1 MGGGQMV
8 MLHKGNMLRSPLPS
22 GEGLGVRVR
31 AKRDAGFSRKSSTS
45 RADRTLTPTPL
56 PRGEGLK
63 WRFVGCLLLLLLLL
77 IQPVYATTATQTFHD
92 LYTREW
98 QWRQQ
103 QFAGA
108 DDEDSTAHAADHLPK
123 VDATAQVTR
132 ERYWSDVLTQLNAIP
147 ERQLSQQDQVNY
159 EVYKQ
164 QIETLLNDQKFKTWQ
179 IPFNSDSA
187 FWSDLGFTARG
198 HFANAKDCQNYLGK
212 LRDIP
217 RYFDEQI
224 ANMRLGLARGFTQ
237 PKAVL
242 AGRDQSIAAV
252 VDATGEK
259 NLFYAPFKQM
269 PAIIPDAQQAALRK
283 QALATIEQDVIP
295 AYTKLLT
302 FMRDDYIPHARTTI
316 AAEDLPDGKAFY
328 PSQIR
333 EYTTLDMSP
342 EAIHALGLKEM
353 ASIHQQMLDTIKQTG
368 FKGNFADFLHFLRT
382 DPRFYAKT
390 PEELLKDAA
399 WIAKEVDGK
408 VGDYIGRLPR
418 RRFAIKPVP
427 PDLAPIYTG
436 GRGGPGI
443 YLVNTY
449 DLPSRPL
456 YSLPALTLH
465 ESSPGHALQMP
476 LAEEMHDLP
485 DFRRYTYISAY
496 GEGWAL
502 YCEYLGQEMGM
513 YQTPYEQFGYLSYQA
528 WRAARL
534 VVDTGLHHL
543 HWTREQAREYL
554 RENTALAEH
563 EIDTEVD
570 RYIAWPGQALSY
582 YLGEM
587 EIRDDR
593 ARAEKALG
601 EKFDIRAFH
610 DAVLATGS
618 VPLPVLHRQIDRFIA
633 DGGKSPYAQP

>member
-1 MGGGQMV
+1 
-8 MLHKGNMLRSPLPS
+8 ML
-22 GEGLGVRVR
+22 
-31 AKRDAGFSRKSSTS
+31 F
-45 RADRTLTPTPL
+45 
-56 PRGEGLK
+56 
-63 WRFVGCLLLLLLLL
+63 FL
-77 IQPVYATTATQTFHD
+77 IQPVLASTTASQAFHN
-92 LYTREW
+92 LYSREW

-108 DDEDSTAHAADHLPK
+108 DDEDRKDQAADHLPK
-123 VDATAQVTR
+123 VDAATQAMR
-132 ERYWSDVLTQLNAIP
+132 EQYWVDVLAKLNAIP
-147 ERQLSQQDQVNY
+147 EHQFSAEDQVND
-159 EVYKQ
+159 EIYKQ
-164 QIETLLNDQKFKTWQ
+164 QIETLLNDQKFKIWQ
-179 IPFNSDSA
+179 MPFNSDSA

-198 HFANAKDCQNYLGK
+198 HFANAKDYQNYLGK
-212 LRDIP
+212 LHDVP

-224 ANMRLGLARGFTQ
+224 TNMRLGLARGFTQ
-237 PKAVL
+237 PQIILK
-242 AGRDQSIAAV
+242 GRDQAIAAV
-252 VDATGEK
+252 VDATGEQ
-259 NLFYAPFKQM
+259 NLFYTPFKQM
-269 PAIIPDAQQAALRK
+269 PATIPAAQQAALRT
-283 QALATIEQDVIP
+283 QALAAIKQDVIP
-295 AYTKLLT
+295 AYAKLLA
-302 FMRDDYIPHARTTI
+302 FMRNEYMPHARTTI

-328 PSQIR
+328 QSQIL

-342 EAIHALGLKEM
+342 DAIHALGLKEM
-353 ASIHQQMLDTIKQTG
+353 ASIHQQMLAIIKQTG
-368 FKGNFADFLHFLRT
+368 FKGSFADFLHFLRS

-390 PEELLKDAA
+390 PDELLKDAA

-408 VGDYIGRLPR
+408 VGNYIGRLPR
-418 RRFAIKPVP
+418 RRFAIEPVP

-476 LAEEMHDLP
+476 LAEEMQGLP

-543 HWTREQAREYL
+543 HWTRDQAQDYL
-554 RENTALAEH
+554 RQNTALAEH
-563 EIDTEVD
+563 EIETEVD

-582 YLGEM
+582 YLGEI
-587 EIRDDR
+587 EIREDR
-593 ARAEKALG
+593 ARAEQALG

-610 DAVLATGS
+610 DTVLSMGS
-618 VPLPVLHRQIDRFIA
+618 VPLPVLRRRIDRFIA
-633 DGGKSPYAQP
+633 EGGKSPYEKP

>member
-1 MGGGQMV
+1 MFNRVVCLGSVLWLGMAMV
-8 MLHKGNMLRSPLPS
+8 
-22 GEGLGVRVR
+22 
-31 AKRDAGFSRKSSTS
+31 
-45 RADRTLTPTPL
+45 TPVL
-56 PRGEGLK
+56 AAANAAE
-63 WRFVGCLLLLLLLL
+63 
-77 IQPVYATTATQTFHD
+77 QFHD

-98 QWRQQ
+98 QWRQE

-108 DDEDSTAHAADHLPK
+108 DDEDSQGQPADHLPK
-123 VDATAQVTR
+123 VDAATQSMRAQ
-132 ERYWSDVLTQLNAIP
+132 YWRDVLRQLQGIP
-147 ERQLSQQDQVNY
+147 EKQLSAEDQVNY
-159 EVYKQ
+159 EVYRQ
-164 QIETLLNDQKFKTWQ
+164 QIEVLLNDQTFKTWQ
-179 IPFNSDSA
+179 MPFNSDSA

-198 HFANAKDCQNYLGK
+198 DFHNGRDYQDYLGK

-237 PKAVL
+237 PQIILK
-242 AGRDQSIAAV
+242 GRDQSIADV
-252 VDATGEK
+252 VNASGEQ
-259 NLFYAPFKQM
+259 NLFYTPFQKM
-269 PAIIPDAQQAALRK
+269 PSTIPAAQQATLRK
-283 QALATIEQDVIP
+283 QALATIKDAVIP
-295 AYTKLLT
+295 AYAKLLS
-302 FMRDDYIPHARTTI
+302 FMRDEYMPGARNTI
-316 AAEDLPDGKAFY
+316 AAEDMPDGKAFY
-328 PSQIR
+328 QSQIL

-342 EAIHALGLKEM
+342 DQIHALGLKEM
-353 ASIHQQMLDTIKQTG
+353 ASIHQQMLDIIKETG
-368 FKGNFADFLHFLRT
+368 FKGSFGDFLHFLRT

-390 PEELLKDAA
+390 PDELLKDAA
-399 WIAKEVDGK
+399 WIAKQVDGD
-408 VGDYIGRLPR
+408 VGNYIGRLPR
-418 RRFAIKPVP
+418 RRFAIEPVP

-476 LAEEMHDLP
+476 LAEEMNGLP
-485 DFRRYTYISAY
+485 DFRRYSYISAY

-502 YCEYLGQEMGM
+502 YSEYLGQEMGI
-513 YQTPYEQFGYLSYQA
+513 YKTPYEQFGYLSYQA

-543 HWTREQAREYL
+543 HWTREQAQDYL
-554 RENTALAEH
+554 RQNTALADH
-563 EIDTEVD
+563 EIETEVD

-587 EIRDDR
+587 AIRDDR

-610 DAVLATGS
+610 DAVLSTGS
-618 VPLPVLHRQIDRFIA
+618 VPLPVLNKCIDQFIA
-633 DGGKSPYAQP
+633 DGGKSPYATK

>member
-1 MGGGQMV
+1 
-8 MLHKGNMLRSPLPS
+8 MLMFAT
-22 GEGLGVRVR
+22 GVV
-31 AKRDAGFSRKSSTS
+31 AA
-45 RADRTLTPTPL
+45 APT
-56 PRGEGLK
+56 
-63 WRFVGCLLLLLLLL
+63 
-77 IQPVYATTATQTFHD
+77 QDATQTFHA

-103 QFAGA
+103 QFAGS
-108 DDEDSTAHAADHLPK
+108 DDEDSQQQNANHLPE
-123 VDATAQVTR
+123 VDAATQAMR
-132 ERYWSDVLTQLNAIP
+132 EKYWVDVLTQLGKIP
-147 ERQLSQQDQVNY
+147 EAQLSPDDQLND

-164 QIETLLNDQKFKTWQ
+164 QIQTLLNDQTFKTWQ
-179 IPFNSDSA
+179 MPFNSDTA
-187 FWSDLGFTARG
+187 FWSDLGFAARD
-198 HFANAKDCQNYLGK
+198 HFVTLEDYRNYLGK

-224 ANMRLGLARGFTQ
+224 ANMRLGLVRGFTQ
-237 PKAVL
+237 PKLIVQ
-242 AGRDQSIAAV
+242 GQYQSLAAV
-252 VDATGEK
+252 ADAPGEQ
-259 NLFYAPFKQM
+259 NLFYTPFRQM
-269 PAIIPDAQQAALRK
+269 PSTLSAAQQADLRA
-283 QALATIEQDVIP
+283 QAQAAIAQDVIP
-295 AYTKLLT
+295 AYAKLLN
-302 FMRDDYIPHARTTI
+302 FMRNEYMPHARTTI

-328 PSQIR
+328 QSQILQ
-333 EYTTLDMSP
+333 YTTLDMSP
-342 EAIHALGLKEM
+342 DAIHALGLKEM
-353 ASIHQQMLDTIKQTG
+353 ASIHQQMLDIIKHTG
-368 FKGNFADFLHFLRT
+368 FKGSFADFLHFLRT

-390 PEELLKDAA
+390 PDELLKDAA

-418 RRFAIKPVP
+418 RRFTIKPVP

-476 LAEEMHDLP
+476 LAVELKGLP
-485 DFRRYTYISAY
+485 PFRRYAYISAY

-513 YQTPYEQFGYLSYQA
+513 YKTPYDQFGYLSYQA

-582 YLGEM
+582 YLGEL
-587 EIRDDR
+587 EIRQDR
-593 ARAEKALG
+593 ARAKQALG
-601 EKFDIRAFH
+601 GKFDIRAFH
-610 DAVLATGS
+610 DVVLSTGS
-618 VPLPVLHRQIDRFIA
+618 VPLPVLHKRIDQFIA
-633 DGGKSPYAQP
+633 SGGKSPYAND

>member
-1 MGGGQMV
+1 
-8 MLHKGNMLRSPLPS
+8 MLSRSLRL
-22 GEGLGVRVR
+22 
-31 AKRDAGFSRKSSTS
+31 
-45 RADRTLTPTPL
+45 
-56 PRGEGLK
+56 
-63 WRFVGCLLLLLLLL
+63 GCLLMSL
-77 IQPVYATTATQTFHD
+77 IISAPVMATNQATQTFHD

-98 QWRQQ
+98 HWRQE

-108 DDEDSTAHAADHLPK
+108 DDEDSQGKAADHLPK
-123 VDATAQVTR
+123 VDAATQGMR
-132 ERYWSDVLTQLNAIP
+132 EKYWSDVLQQLHAIP
-147 ERQLSQQDQVNY
+147 ENQLSAEDQVDY
-159 EVYKQ
+159 AVYQQ
-164 QIETLLNDQKFKTWQ
+164 QIEVLLNDQTFKTWQ
-179 IPFNSDSA
+179 MPFNSDSA

-198 HFANAKDCQNYLGK
+198 DFHNESDYQDYLGK

-217 RYFDEQI
+217 RYFNEQI

-237 PKAVL
+237 PGIILK
-242 AGRDQSIAAV
+242 GRDQSIAAV
-252 VDATGEK
+252 ADAQGEQ
-259 NLFYAPFKQM
+259 NLFYTPFKQM
-269 PAIIPDAQQAALRK
+269 PSTIPAAQQDVLRR
-283 QALATIEQDVIP
+283 QALAAIQQDVIP
-295 AYTKLLT
+295 AYTTLLS
-302 FMRDDYIPHARTTI
+302 FMRNDYIPHARNTI

-328 PSQIR
+328 QSQIL

-342 EAIHALGLKEM
+342 DAIHELGLKEM
-353 ASIHQQMLDTIKQTG
+353 ASIHQQMLDIIKETG
-368 FKGNFADFLHFLRT
+368 FKGSFTDFLHFLRT
-382 DPRFYAKT
+382 DPQFYAKT
-390 PEELLKDAA
+390 PDELLKDAA

-408 VGDYIGRLPR
+408 VGNYIGRLPR
-418 RRFAIKPVP
+418 RRFAIEPVP

-476 LAEEMHDLP
+476 LAEEMEGLP
-485 DFRRYTYISAY
+485 DFRRYNYISAY

-513 YQTPYEQFGYLSYQA
+513 YKTPYERFGYLSYQA

-543 HWTREQAREYL
+543 HWTREQAQDYL
-554 RENTALAEH
+554 RQNTALADH
-563 EIDTEVD
+563 EIETEVD

-587 EIRDDR
+587 AIRQGR

-601 EKFDIRAFH
+601 AKFDIRAFH
-610 DAVLATGS
+610 DAVLSTGS
-618 VPLPVLHRQIDRFIA
+618 VPLPVLNQRIDQFMA
-633 DGGKSPYAQP
+633 DGGKSPYAKQ